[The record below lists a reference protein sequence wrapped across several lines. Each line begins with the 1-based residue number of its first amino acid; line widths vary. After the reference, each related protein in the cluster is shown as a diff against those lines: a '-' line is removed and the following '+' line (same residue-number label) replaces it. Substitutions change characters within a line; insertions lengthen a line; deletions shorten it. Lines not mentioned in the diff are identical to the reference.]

1 MKVFVDSSVLIEF
14 ANERHPA
21 ELLDALLDSSHEL
34 YINNI
39 VVSEFVYKLLGIIAG
54 KSPMSVCE
62 SEQIQETLE
71 MYDAVAFLSS
81 FSYLTISKAAML
93 KSIDYMK
100 NYNLL
105 PNDAMIL
112 ASCKLE
118 NIAILASYDSDFRE
132 ACQNEGIKLISK
144 VEDLS

>member
-1 MKVFVDSSVLIEF
+1 
-14 ANERHPA
+14 
-21 ELLDALLDSSHEL
+21 
-34 YINNI
+34 
-39 VVSEFVYKLLGIIAG
+39 
-54 KSPMSVCE
+54 MSVCE

-71 MYDAVAFLSS
+71 MYDTVRFLSN
-81 FSYLTISKAAML
+81 FSYLTISKTAML

>member
-1 MKVFVDSSVLIEF
+1 MKIFVDSSVLIEF
-14 ANERHPA
+14 ANERRP

>member
-14 ANERHPA
+14 ANERRP

-62 SEQIQETLE
+62 SGQIQETLE

>member
-1 MKVFVDSSVLIEF
+1 MKIFVDSSVLIEF
-14 ANERHPA
+14 ANERRP

-62 SEQIQETLE
+62 NEQIQETLK

-118 NIAILASYDSDFRE
+118 NIAILTSYDSDFRE

>member
-62 SEQIQETLE
+62 SGQI
-71 MYDAVAFLSS
+71 
-81 FSYLTISKAAML
+81 
-93 KSIDYMK
+93 
-100 NYNLL
+100 
-105 PNDAMIL
+105 
-112 ASCKLE
+112 
-118 NIAILASYDSDFRE
+118 
-132 ACQNEGIKLISK
+132 
-144 VEDLS
+144 

>member
-1 MKVFVDSSVLIEF
+1 MKIFVDSSVLIEY
-14 ANERHPA
+14 ANERRP
-21 ELLDALLDSSHEL
+21 ELLDALLDLSHEI

-62 SEQIQETLE
+62 SGQIQETLE
-71 MYDAVAFLSS
+71 MHDTVGFLSN
-81 FSYLTISKAAML
+81 FSYLTISRAAML

-118 NIAILASYDSDFRE
+118 NIAILASYDSDFRK

>member
-1 MKVFVDSSVLIEF
+1 M
-14 ANERHPA
+14 
-21 ELLDALLDSSHEL
+21 
-34 YINNI
+34 
-39 VVSEFVYKLLGIIAG
+39 GIIAG

-62 SEQIQETLE
+62 SEQIQEILD
-71 MYDAVAFLSS
+71 MYDPVAFLSS

-118 NIAILASYDSDFRE
+118 NIAVLASYDSDFRK
-132 ACQNEGIKLISK
+132 ACLNEDIKLISK

>member
-1 MKVFVDSSVLIEF
+1 MKIFVDSSVLIEF
-14 ANERHPA
+14 ANERRP

-71 MYDAVAFLSS
+71 MYDAGAFLSS

-100 NYNLL
+100 TYNLL

-118 NIAILASYDSDFRE
+118 NIAVLASYDSDFRE
-132 ACQNEGIKLISK
+132 ACLNEDIKLISK

>member
-1 MKVFVDSSVLIEF
+1 
-14 ANERHPA
+14 
-21 ELLDALLDSSHEL
+21 
-34 YINNI
+34 
-39 VVSEFVYKLLGIIAG
+39 
-54 KSPMSVCE
+54 MSVCE
-62 SEQIQETLE
+62 SGQIQETLE
-71 MYDAVAFLSS
+71 MHDTVGFLSN
-81 FSYLTISKAAML
+81 FSYSTISRAAML

-118 NIAILASYDSDFRE
+118 NIAILASYDSDFRK